1 MGIAAGT
8 FAYCLVVL
16 RSVRQPI
23 EGDGSA
29 VIPRVSVLVAVVLGI
44 VAVLMI
50 LAFINHVAHSM
61 EAGEVIRRITEE
73 ARHQIV
79 RLCPRAAGTS
89 RPAPVE
95 GSFRD
100 GESLDIRSWDD
111 GWVQHID
118 ATRLVDA
125 APPGGIVLLEA
136 GVGTFLAKGQR
147 VCVIRPTPDGDPQSQ
162 VRRAVSL
169 GRTRTPDQDLALGFR
184 QLEDIALRALS
195 PGVLDPTTAV
205 EAIVHLGSLL
215 RELLNRDLP
224 ARIIAGSDERRLFR
238 PHDLDH
244 GDYVSLSFGQIR
256 RAAASEPVVSSAALE
271 VMADLAEDLEAE
283 DLSERAML
291 LRHEGRRFVDELRA
305 SDLSPDDL
313 APVERAA
320 VRLGIGAD

>member
-1 MGIAAGT
+1 
-8 FAYCLVVL
+8 
-16 RSVRQPI
+16 
-23 EGDGSA
+23 
-29 VIPRVSVLVAVVLGI
+29 
-44 VAVLMI
+44 
-50 LAFINHVAHSM
+50 
-61 EAGEVIRRITEE
+61 
-73 ARHQIV
+73 
-79 RLCPRAAGTS
+79 
-89 RPAPVE
+89 
-95 GSFRD
+95 
-100 GESLDIRSWDD
+100 
-111 GWVQHID
+111 
-118 ATRLVDA
+118 
-125 APPGGIVLLEA
+125 
-136 GVGTFLAKGQR
+136 
-147 VCVIRPTPDGDPQSQ
+147 
-162 VRRAVSL
+162 
-169 GRTRTPDQDLALGFR
+169 
-184 QLEDIALRALS
+184 
-195 PGVLDPTTAV
+195 VLDPTTAV

-283 DLSERAML
+283 DLTERAML